1 MKLDKLFEDEIKRKL
16 EPRKP
21 IFMTRAKLWI
31 ERETEDWEENCKGL
45 LIIYSFNGSY
55 YFTIMNVMKF

>member
-21 IFMTRAKLWI
+21 IFITRVKLWI
-31 ERETEDWEENCKGL
+31 ER
-45 LIIYSFNGSY
+45 
-55 YFTIMNVMKF
+55 

>member
-45 LIIYSFNGSY
+45 LIIYSFNGSH